1 MRFVDFPGMRPG
13 LGDSKKSLAQRQS
26 AAALD
31 I

>member
-1 MRFVDFPGMRPG
+1 MRFVDFPGMHPG